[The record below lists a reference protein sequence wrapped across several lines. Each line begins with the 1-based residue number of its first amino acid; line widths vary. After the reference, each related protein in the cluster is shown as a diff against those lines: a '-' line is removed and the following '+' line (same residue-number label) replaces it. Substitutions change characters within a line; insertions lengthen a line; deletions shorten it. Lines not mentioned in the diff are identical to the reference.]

1 MSSIGRPAR
10 LTVLAGETR
19 ETGRSRP
26 VRVHHVDLVAAVPVA
41 AERNSRRGSR
51 NLRARLERHA
61 RSRRLVGTAGG
72 EHRREDEWE
81 RNPHADHGTSL
92 LKILRTE
99 LRRRAVMALPAATL
113 STSLTQLSLD
123 STSLSPALPT
133 PLAVAGFTVESP
145 LVGGTSVK
153 RRWPRGREVL
163 RRATGQPRLSR
174 AIRV

>member
-1 MSSIGRPAR
+1 M
-10 LTVLAGETR
+10 
-19 ETGRSRP
+19 
-26 VRVHHVDLVAAVPVA
+26 
-41 AERNSRRGSR
+41 
-51 NLRARLERHA
+51 
-61 RSRRLVGTAGG
+61 
-72 EHRREDEWE
+72 
-81 RNPHADHGTSL
+81 

-153 RRWPRGREVL
+153 RR
-163 RRATGQPRLSR
+163 
-174 AIRV
+174 